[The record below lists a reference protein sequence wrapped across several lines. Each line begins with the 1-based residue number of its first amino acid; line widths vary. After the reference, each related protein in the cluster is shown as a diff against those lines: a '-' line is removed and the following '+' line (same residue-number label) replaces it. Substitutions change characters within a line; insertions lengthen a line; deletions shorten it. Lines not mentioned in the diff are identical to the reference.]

1 MEITYKRQVSGVR
14 YKVEDIPSW
23 NKLIAEFLYDLEE
36 WTFSVVPIYLH
47 YDTNLIQLM
56 EVLTKIENMK
66 DDDGEVVYNSTIN
79 TNVRQPEWG
88 HNVSLYGSGNHHGVY
103 IQFNIYDAPTK
114 HFAIWIA
121 VVEFIINYN
130 LQGKKLPKSNF

>member
-47 YDTNLIQLM
+47 YDTNLW
-56 EVLTKIENMK
+56 K
-66 DDDGEVVYNSTIN
+66 
-79 TNVRQPEWG
+79 
-88 HNVSLYGSGNHHGVY
+88 
-103 IQFNIYDAPTK
+103 F
-114 HFAIWIA
+114 
-121 VVEFIINYN
+121 
-130 LQGKKLPKSNF
+130 LQK